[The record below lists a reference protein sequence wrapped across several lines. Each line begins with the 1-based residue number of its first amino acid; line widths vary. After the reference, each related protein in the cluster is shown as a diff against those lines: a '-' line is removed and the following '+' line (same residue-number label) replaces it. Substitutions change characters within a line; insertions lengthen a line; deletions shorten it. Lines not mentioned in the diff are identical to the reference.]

1 MKPYSISIMWICFG
15 AIVSYF
21 IDLVYGAFLLCRE
34 KCKEC
39 SKKREEEKRKELLLK
54 DLPPEEG
61 DKEEKVD

>member
-1 MKPYSISIMWICFG
+1 MLWSN
-15 AIVSYF
+15 
-21 IDLVYGAFLLCRE
+21 LVYAAFLLCRE

-54 DLPPEEG
+54 ALPPEEG